1 MAALNRSSRLARR
14 FFQPKQTAMNVVLLL
29 AFAALAMAGR
39 FSDTLSLTGD
49 AERDF
54 TVGGVLR
61 KGVIRIGDATLAGTQ
76 TPVDAPDVGLPPGG
90 AWAGRTSGWDIKN
103 LFFQLDFE

>member
-1 MAALNRSSRLARR
+1 
-14 FFQPKQTAMNVVLLL
+14 MNVVLFL
-29 AFAALAMAGR
+29 ACAALAMAGR
-39 FSDTLSLTGD
+39 FSDTLALTGD

-54 TVGGVLR
+54 TNNGALR
-61 KGVIRIGDATLAGTQ
+61 KGVIRIGDATLNGGQ
-76 TPVDAPDVGLPPGG
+76 TPVDSPDVGLPPGT